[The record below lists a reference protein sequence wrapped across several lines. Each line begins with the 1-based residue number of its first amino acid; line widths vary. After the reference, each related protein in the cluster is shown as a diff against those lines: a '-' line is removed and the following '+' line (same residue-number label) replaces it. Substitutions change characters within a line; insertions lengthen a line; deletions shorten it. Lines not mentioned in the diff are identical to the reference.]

1 MGPNVYMYMHSIS
14 SGGESMNNA
23 NHAVRHAMAVDCI
36 NATILLLKLKSD
48 RFAKQQ
54 TVAWNHDG
62 YFLLFGQQMFD
73 EIAGANT
80 TECWVS
86 TEEDEYFHIGKVK
99 ITINNKSP
107 ERTVKIPK
115 ENINNLTFG
124 MCSCGVLQVDSVPCI
139 HMMAI
144 AKSGQ
149 VNGMTVED
157 LMPWCWMTRQWRL
170 QLPKELCVLANIIMS
185 SLKEKFDPDMKI
197 QYCSD

>member
-73 EIAGANT
+73 EMLEQTLRNVGL
-80 TECWVS
+80 VLR
-86 TEEDEYFHIGKVK
+86 KM
-99 ITINNKSP
+99 
-107 ERTVKIPK
+107 
-115 ENINNLTFG
+115 NIFTLG
-124 MCSCGVLQVDSVPCI
+124 
-139 HMMAI
+139 
-144 AKSGQ
+144 
-149 VNGMTVED
+149 
-157 LMPWCWMTRQWRL
+157 R
-170 QLPKELCVLANIIMS
+170 
-185 SLKEKFDPDMKI
+185 
-197 QYCSD
+197 